1 MPPDREGFGESRS
14 PPEAETII
22 SSAAASQPR
31 TNGWVSVEGIEASR
45 ANCTRGLWPGPVPQ
59 GSAIP
64 LIRSS
69 ARMEVLRSHPAAR
82 RWLKH
87 VSRRPIRAFNP

>member
-31 TNGWVSVEGIEASR
+31 ANGWVSAEGIEASR
-45 ANCTRGLWPGPVPQ
+45 ANCTRGALAWTCAAGVGYPPKFGRPTGWRVDEQRPD
-59 GSAIP
+59 GT
-64 LIRSS
+64 REMSS
-69 ARMEVLRSHPAAR
+69 GA
-82 RWLKH
+82 
-87 VSRRPIRAFNP
+87 